1 MAKETPETKKF
12 ATLLSKAQNAYKQ
25 EHPDAMDPMLQLVHA
40 FLMWNA
46 TRDEADAAIDAI
58 VDDVIDLNELR
69 ITYEDEIIALIGE
82 DYPDPSQRVSRLKQS
97 LNEVFF
103 REHDWKMNSITDKPK
118 KDQRAYL
125 DTLPGMTPYAAA
137 SVMLICFGG
146 HALPVDDKLLAL
158 LHANGAL
165 PDTIDSPGAAE
176 SFLLRQ
182 IKAGDAL
189 LAHYALQHWADGQD
203 FPQAPA
209 EKPAKAPAK
218 SSKKTSTKKK
228 TTTTKKTTKKKTTKK
243 KTTKK
248 KTTKKKSS
256 AK

>member
-12 ATLLSKAQNAYKQ
+12 ATLLSKALNAYKQ
-25 EHPDAMDPMLQLVHA
+25 EHPDAMDPMLQMVHA
-40 FLMWNA
+40 FLLWNA
-46 TRDEADAAIDAI
+46 TREQADAAIDAI
-58 VDDVIDLNELR
+58 VDDVIDINELR

-82 DYPDPSQRVSRLKQS
+82 DYPDASHRVARLKQS

-103 REHDWKMNSITDKPK
+103 REHDWKMNSIAEKPK

-137 SVMLICFGG
+137 SVLLICFGG

-158 LHANGAL
+158 LNANGAL
-165 PDTIDSPGAAE
+165 ADTIETPAAAE

-209 EKPAKAPAK
+209 ETPAKPVA
-218 SSKKTSTKKK
+218 KKTTKKK
-228 TTTTKKTTKKKTTKK
+228 TTTKKKNTKKKTTKK

-256 AK
+256 TK